1 MGSLD
6 TDYRSII
13 ENLLKEYADF
23 IEQANVLEQPDTE
36 SIQQELVFDR
46 EHDRYLLVETGWQGN
61 KRIYGPFLHID
72 IKDDKVWIQHDG
84 TEDGIAY
91 ELEAAGIPK
100 NRIVLGYRSLER
112 RKLTE
117 YAVS

>member
-1 MGSLD
+1 MDSL
-6 TDYRSII
+6 TTQYRAIV
-13 ENLLKEYADF
+13 EQVLQEYADF
-23 IEQANVLEQPDTE
+23 LEQDDQV
-36 SIQQELVFDR
+36 QQELIFDHNR
-46 EHDRYLLVETGWQGN
+46 DRYLLVETGWQNGD
-61 KRIYGPFLHID
+61 RIYGPFIHID
-72 IKDDKVWIQHDG
+72 IINEKLWIQHDG

-100 NRIVLGYRSLER
+100 NHIVLAFKSPER

>member
-1 MGSLD
+1 MDSL
-6 TDYRSII
+6 TAQYQAII
-13 ENLLKEYADF
+13 EKILRDYADF
-23 IEQANVLEQPDTE
+23 IGQQAG
-36 SIQQELVFDR
+36 IQQELICDR
-46 EHDRYLLVETGWQGN
+46 DNHHYLLLETGWQN
-61 KRIYGPFLHID
+61 NQRIYGPFIHLDIID
-72 IKDDKVWIQHDG
+72 NKVWIQHDG

-100 NRIVLGYRSLER
+100 EHIVLAFKSLER

>member
-1 MGSLD
+1 MDSI
-6 TDYRSII
+6 TTKYRAIV
-13 ENLLKEYADF
+13 EQALQEYADF
-23 IEQANVLEQPDTE
+23 LGQDDQ
-36 SIQQELVFDR
+36 IQQELIFDHNR
-46 EHDRYLLVETGWQGN
+46 DRYLLVETGWQNGD
-61 KRIYGPFLHID
+61 RVYDTLIHID
-72 IKDDKVWIQHDG
+72 IINEKLWIQLDG

-100 NRIVLGYRSLER
+100 KHIVLAFKSLER

>member
-1 MGSLD
+1 MDSLK
-6 TDYRSII
+6 TKYRHIIQKILEDYAAFLGQ
-13 ENLLKEYADF
+13 EDG
-23 IEQANVLEQPDTE
+23 
-36 SIQQELVFDR
+36 IQQELIFDR
-46 EHDRYLLVETGWQGN
+46 ERDRYLLLETGWHN
-61 KRIYGPFLHID
+61 RKRIYGSFLHLDIID
-72 IKDDKVWIQHDG
+72 NKVWIQHDG

-100 NRIVLGYRSLER
+100 DHIVLAFKSLER